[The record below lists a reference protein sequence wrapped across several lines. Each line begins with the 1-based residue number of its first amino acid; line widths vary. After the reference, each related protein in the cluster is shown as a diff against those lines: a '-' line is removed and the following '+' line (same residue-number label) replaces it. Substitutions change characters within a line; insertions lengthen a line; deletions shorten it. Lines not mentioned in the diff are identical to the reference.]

1 MRIAR
6 WACGAMLAL
15 LAGCGGGAPV
25 RPVAAPVPPP
35 SRPVPIPTAG
45 LERVMGQTAKSLT
58 SMFGRPDQ
66 DVREANGR
74 KLQFGSGVCVLDAYL
89 YARRNGQE
97 PGVTYVDARQLDGS
111 DIDRAS
117 CVASFTRR

>member
-1 MRIAR
+1 MRLAR
-6 WACGAMLAL
+6 WACGVALAL
-15 LAGCGGGAPV
+15 LAGCGAAPV
-25 RPVAAPVPPP
+25 RPVAAPAPPP

-58 SMFGRPDQ
+58 TAFGKPDQ

-89 YARRNGQE
+89 YARRDGQE
-97 PGVTYVDARQLDGS
+97 PVVTYIDARQLDGS

-117 CVASFTRR
+117 CVASFPRR